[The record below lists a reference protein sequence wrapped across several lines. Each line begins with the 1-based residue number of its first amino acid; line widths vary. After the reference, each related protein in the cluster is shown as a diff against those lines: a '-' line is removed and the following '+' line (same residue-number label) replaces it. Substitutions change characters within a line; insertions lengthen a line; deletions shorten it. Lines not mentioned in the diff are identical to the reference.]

1 MHQSS
6 FGSWAASQ
14 SFRRNAAG
22 ARRLAGTFRHPD
34 TVDDLQKYAAALE
47 RDASDLE
54 PSLPGRALASRS

>member
-6 FGSWAASQ
+6 FGSWAANH
-14 SFRRNAAG
+14 RRNAAE
-22 ARRLAGTFRHPD
+22 ARRLAETFRHPE
-34 TVDDLQKYAAALE
+34 TGDDLRKYAAALE